1 MEYGCIGEKLTHS
14 FSKDIHSYLA
24 DYSYELKEL
33 TRDEL
38 PLFMKA
44 KDFKAINVT
53 IPYKQ
58 EVIPF
63 LDEIDEVAKKIGA
76 VNTIV
81 NKNGRLFGFNTDFFG
96 LSSLIKKLDI
106 SLNNKK
112 VLILG
117 TGGTSKTAYAVAES
131 MGAKEIIKVSRQ
143 SGKNVITY
151 SEAHTA
157 YSDAQIIINTS
168 PMGMYPNT
176 YNSLIDIDA
185 FKNLE
190 GVVDAVYNPLRSKLV
205 LQATAKGIKAGG
217 GLYMLVA
224 QAVAAVEKFLGNTLE
239 KTKVDEVFKTIYDS
253 KQNVV
258 LVGMPGCGKTT
269 VGKKIAKLLDREF
282 IDTDDEIVKNQNISI
297 PEIFE
302 RVGESGFREIETDII
317 NEVSKKQ
324 GAIIATGGGAVL
336 KNDNVNM
343 LKQNGRLYFI
353 NRSLEDIPAT
363 ESRPLSS
370 DREALKQRFLERY
383 GIYKSVCDV
392 KIEPKKSIV
401 QNAKMIAEDFLK

>member
-324 GAIIATGGGAVL
+324 GVIIATGGGAVL

>member
-1 MEYGCIGEKLTHS
+1 
-14 FSKDIHSYLA
+14 
-24 DYSYELKEL
+24 
-33 TRDEL
+33 
-38 PLFMKA
+38 
-44 KDFKAINVT
+44 
-53 IPYKQ
+53 
-58 EVIPF
+58 
-63 LDEIDEVAKKIGA
+63 
-76 VNTIV
+76 
-81 NKNGRLFGFNTDFFG
+81 
-96 LSSLIKKLDI
+96 
-106 SLNNKK
+106 
-112 VLILG
+112 
-117 TGGTSKTAYAVAES
+117 
-131 MGAKEIIKVSRQ
+131 
-143 SGKNVITY
+143 
-151 SEAHTA
+151 
-157 YSDAQIIINTS
+157 
-168 PMGMYPNT
+168 
-176 YNSLIDIDA
+176 
-185 FKNLE
+185 
-190 GVVDAVYNPLRSKLV
+190 
-205 LQATAKGIKAGG
+205 
-217 GLYMLVA
+217 
-224 QAVAAVEKFLGNTLE
+224 
-239 KTKVDEVFKTIYDS
+239 
-253 KQNVV
+253 
-258 LVGMPGCGKTT
+258 MPGCGKTT

-370 DREALKQRFLERY
+370 DRETLKQRFLERY

>member
-370 DREALKQRFLERY
+370 DRETLKQRFLERY